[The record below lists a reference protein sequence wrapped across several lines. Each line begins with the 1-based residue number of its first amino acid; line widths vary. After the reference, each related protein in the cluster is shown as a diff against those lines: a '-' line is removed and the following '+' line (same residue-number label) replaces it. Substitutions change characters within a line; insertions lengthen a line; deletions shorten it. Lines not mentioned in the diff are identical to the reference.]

1 VIRHRLT
8 RAWQVWRSTIQVQ
21 ECVLKGQIHPSLRT
35 RRRKK
40 CTYDL
45 VETDSLVENMSM
57 DTEMISIR
65 VDAEAAR
72 TFRSM
77 PDQDRRKLEAL
88 LSIRLSEA
96 TRPGESLN
104 TVVQEIGD
112 KAKERG
118 LTPEIL
124 KSLLDEE

>member
-1 VIRHRLT
+1 M
-8 RAWQVWRSTIQVQ
+8 
-21 ECVLKGQIHPSLRT
+21 G
-35 RRRKK
+35 
-40 CTYDL
+40 
-45 VETDSLVENMSM
+45 M

-104 TVVQEIGD
+104 TVVQEISD